1 MLEVDGLSK
10 FFGGV
15 QALTDVSFAVAT
27 GEIVGLIGPN
37 GAGKTTCFNLIN
49 GLMPPSAGEIRL
61 GSTAMMGLPPYRR
74 ARLGLARTF
83 QNIQLFGGMTVL
95 ENVLTGV
102 HLHQQVGVFAAL
114 LPLPSVT
121 RAQAENRRLA
131 LELLELVGL
140 GGKEDEPAEA
150 LAYGDQRRLEIARA
164 LAQQPQLLLMDEPAA
179 GLNPR
184 ETEDLM
190 ALMEKLL
197 PRGITLLV
205 IEHDMTLVM
214 GLCHRIVVLDHV
226 VPVHPGRGEDAGG
239 QFGPV
244 AQVPAGVAHDDG
256 VAGAAGGG
264 VDAHHLPQGDRKHLV
279 GVGPGQVVAG
289 GEGQPGQ
296 VLQGLAIL
304 RQEAQ
309 LVELLLVEGD
319 VLVDPG
325 EGGLEPLQLH
335 LSQLLPIHLLRILV
349 EDCHGLRPRF
359 WFLVFGF

>member
-1 MLEVDGLSK
+1 MLEVKGLSK
-10 FFGGV
+10 SFGGV
-15 QALTDVSFAVAT
+15 QALTDVSFAVAA

-49 GLMPPSAGEIRL
+49 GLLPPSGGEIRL
-61 GSTAMMGLPPYRR
+61 GSTEMVGLPPYRR

-95 ENVLTGV
+95 ENVLTGY

-114 LPLPSVT
+114 LPLPMVR

-131 LELLELVGL
+131 LKFLELVGL
-140 GGKEDEPAEA
+140 TGKEDEPAEA

-197 PRGITLLV
+197 PMGITLLV

-214 GLCHRIVVLDHV
+214 GLCHRIVVLDH
-226 VPVHPGRGEDAGG
+226 G
-239 QFGPV
+239 QV
-244 AQVPAGVAHDDG
+244 I
-256 VAGAAGGG
+256 AAG
-264 VDAHHLPQGDRKHLV
+264 LPRDIRRDPRV
-279 GVGPGQVVAG
+279 
-289 GEGQPGQ
+289 
-296 VLQGLAIL
+296 I
-304 RQEAQ
+304 EAY
-309 LVELLLVEGD
+309 LGRE
-319 VLVDPG
+319 
-325 EGGLEPLQLH
+325 
-335 LSQLLPIHLLRILV
+335 
-349 EDCHGLRPRF
+349 EDEQ
-359 WFLVFGF
+359 